1 MGFVLLFLQQAHPRQ
16 LQDKLDKT
24 MKKLV
29 AFTAMATL
37 GLILFDVDF
46 AAAQDAAHGS
56 SDAAESLALAKASAS
71 GLKGIG
77 GGLAAGLG
85 ALGAGVGI
93 GRIGGGAVEAIARQP
108 EMAGTIGTN
117 MIITAALVEG
127 VALFA
132 VVIGLLAII

>member
-1 MGFVLLFLQQAHPRQ
+1 
-16 LQDKLDKT
+16 

-29 AFTAMATL
+29 AFTAMATTAL
-37 GLILFDVDF
+37 MMFDVDIATAHTAVGGVED
-46 AAAQDAAHGS
+46 AAAAAAEAAAAAAE
-56 SDAAESLALAKASAS
+56 AAESLAKAGGA
-71 GLKGIG
+71 GFKGIG

-93 GRIGGGAVEAIARQP
+93 GQIGGSAVAAIARQP
-108 EMAGTIGTN
+108 EMSGTIFTN

-132 VVIGLLAII
+132 VVIGLMGIL

>member
-1 MGFVLLFLQQAHPRQ
+1 
-16 LQDKLDKT
+16 

-29 AFTAMATL
+29 AFTALASL
-37 GLILFDVDF
+37 GLMTFDVDL
-46 AAAQDAAHGS
+46 AAAQDAAHGT
-56 SDAAESLALAKASAS
+56 SDAAETLAKIGAS

>member
-1 MGFVLLFLQQAHPRQ
+1 
-16 LQDKLDKT
+16 

-29 AFTAMATL
+29 AFTALATL
-37 GLILFDVDF
+37 GLMIFDVDTAQ
-46 AAAQDAAHGS
+46 AAAEGSEDAI
-56 SDAAESLALAKASAS
+56 ELAKASSS

-77 GGLAAGLG
+77 GGLAAGIG

-93 GRIGGGAVEAIARQP
+93 GRIGGGAVESIARQP
-108 EMAGTIGTN
+108 EMAGSIGTN

-132 VVIGLLAII
+132 VVVGLLAIL

>member
-1 MGFVLLFLQQAHPRQ
+1 
-16 LQDKLDKT
+16 

-29 AFTAMATL
+29 AFTTL
-37 GLILFDVDF
+37 
-46 AAAQDAAHGS
+46 A
-56 SDAAESLALAKASAS
+56 SLALLTFDIDPAIAQDTAHAAGAAEAAQELAKAGAS

-108 EMAGTIGTN
+108 EMAGSIDTN

>member
-1 MGFVLLFLQQAHPRQ
+1 LP
-16 LQDKLDKT
+16 DKLDKI

-29 AFTAMATL
+29 AFTALATL
-37 GLILFDVDF
+37 GLITLDVDL
-46 AAAQDAAHGS
+46 AAAQNAAHEAG
-56 SDAAESLALAKASAS
+56 DAAESLAKASAS